1 MAENRNSRDEKLI
14 QELYDKL
21 NWFTFEATDEE
32 FDPDQVQTILDLL
45 DKLDPLPERRASE
58 RNIKQKPSVMSD
70 PLCEKKEDTD
80 HVLVSDAEAAFER
93 FKKKYNITEEDLA
106 RKNGRSAA
114 ETNAG
119 GENKPPFPAEFS
131 KELAFDRVQA
141 REISGGNGEGAEV
154 RMGSALANGQPV
166 TESMTAEAVRAER
179 ISDSGK
185 TKSIRFGRFVS
196 TAWGKVAV
204 ALIIVIGGLTLTTV
218 GTSAVKQKS
227 FFETVKSGVNS
238 VRIIVTGNE
247 MESERGSMESDE
259 SDNKYYSSWEEVQEE
274 NPDILIPGYIPDGL
288 TLNELYRID
297 MGNYIFYQGVYIDST
312 LNELLIGVKVF
323 RKEYADMELKVNEK
337 WIFLE
342 EWDKI
347 KYYQFEESYKALWK
361 EEKCIY
367 TIEWVSLD
375 DINRII
381 CEMK

>member
-45 DKLDPLPERRASE
+45 DKLDPLPERQASE

-114 ETNAG
+114 ETDAG

-166 TESMTAEAVRAER
+166 TESMTAEAVRAEG

-196 TAWGKVAV
+196 TAWGKAAA

-274 NPDILIPGYIPDGL
+274 NPDILIPGYIPDGFSL
-288 TLNELYRID
+288 QELYRND
-297 MGNYIFYQGVYIDST
+297 VGNYTFYKGVYSD
-312 LNELLIGVKVF
+312 NNACLLMIEVEDF
-323 RKEYADMELKVNEK
+323 SKEYANMEFMIDDKWTFVDEDGKVT
-337 WIFLE
+337 
-342 EWDKI
+342 
-347 KYYQFEESYKALWK
+347 YYQIKEWYKALW
-361 EEKCIY
+361 EEGKCIY
-367 TIEWVSLD
+367 AVGGTSID
-375 DINRII
+375 DINELISM
-381 CEMK
+381 MK